1 MPRQYCLVDHP
12 TLLKY
17 WGSPLARTLRNLLQ
31 ASPSSVVQICLEML
45 HAAYSQ
51 QETPIGSRNM
61 LGQKVQRDLAFDGIR
76 SLLAAMTFLLRA
88 ADRYVYA

>member
-1 MPRQYCLVDHP
+1 
-12 TLLKY
+12 
-17 WGSPLARTLRNLLQ
+17 
-31 ASPSSVVQICLEML
+31 ML

-61 LGQKVQRDLAFDGIR
+61 LGQKVRDLAFDGIR

-88 ADRYVYA
+88 AEVHAPILVLVRRF

>member
-1 MPRQYCLVDHP
+1 
-12 TLLKY
+12 
-17 WGSPLARTLRNLLQ
+17 
-31 ASPSSVVQICLEML
+31 ML

-88 ADRYVYA
+88 AEVHAPILVLVRRF